1 MKLLYKD
8 KWTKLWFSLTRVF
21 LFCSSPINY
30 MGIGFGCVGLQVQ
43 KRNNS
48 QTRIMLIIGTISIC
62 SLHEFRNRFGNDLSD
77 CLYFRLLV
85 WRLWPKPWALFLQY
99 GKKISQNCYDYQY
112 GSNPVYHS
120 HVNGMNSFM
129 IEPTKTSGENSAK
142 TSNQNET
149 PRKPIGLRAAIQQAS
164 TDDAER
170 AGNDAIDSD
179 SNFGRKTSELD
190 DYGLQLLLTGAV
202 VGFAFGIVYCPI
214 IWGK

>member
-85 WRLWPKPWALFLQY
+85 WRLWPKPGRFSCNMAKRY
-99 GKKISQNCYDYQY
+99 PKTA
-112 GSNPVYHS
+112 
-120 HVNGMNSFM
+120 M
-129 IEPTKTSGENSAK
+129 ITNT
-142 TSNQNET
+142 
-149 PRKPIGLRAAIQQAS
+149 AAIRF
-164 TDDAER
+164 TTR
-170 AGNDAIDSD
+170 
-179 SNFGRKTSELD
+179 TSM
-190 DYGLQLLLTGAV
+190 G
-202 VGFAFGIVYCPI
+202 
-214 IWGK
+214 